1 MGFSA
6 VLMKEDNKSGY
17 NNTIR
22 LSTQNKWKI
31 SMFRKEE
38 ERTEEMDDFKN
49 LQVKYEK
56 ASLKASKIA

>member
-17 NNTIR
+17 NNMIR
-22 LSTQNKWKI
+22 LSTQNRGKI
-31 SMFRKEE
+31 SMFRNEE
-38 ERTEEMDDFKN
+38 ERTEGMDDFKN
-49 LQVKYEK
+49 LQVKYGK